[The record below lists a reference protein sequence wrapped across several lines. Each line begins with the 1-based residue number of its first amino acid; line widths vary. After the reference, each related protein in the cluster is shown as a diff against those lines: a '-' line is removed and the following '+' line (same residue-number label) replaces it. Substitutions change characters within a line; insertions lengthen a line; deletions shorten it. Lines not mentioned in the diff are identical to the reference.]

1 MGSMGWMG
9 GIWGRA
15 DLGGP
20 ARLHVGPFAALVF
33 LLTAL
38 LVPVADL
45 QAGVLLWGDVG
56 SWGGSMG
63 SLRGAMGCLWGARGS
78 LWGTTGLYG
87 SYRALWRSIGLYGL
101 YGALRLYRAL
111 WGPYGALWSFMGRS
125 VGL

>member
-1 MGSMGWMG
+1 MGWMG

-45 QAGVLLWGDVG
+45 QAGVLLWGG
-56 SWGGSMG
+56 MW
-63 SLRGAMGCLWGARGS
+63 
-78 LWGTTGLYG
+78 GLYG
-87 SYRALWRSIGLYGL
+87 GLWGVYGALWGVYGALWGSMAATGL
-101 YGALRLYRAL
+101 YGAL
-111 WGPYGALWSFMGRS
+111 
-125 VGL
+125 